1 MAQAVSYAAALILAC
16 FTSFVS
22 PDAQGV
28 ALSALKAS
36 LNASSSELTDW
47 YESEVNPCTWSKI
60 TCDATNNVIM
70 VSLPNMG
77 FSGTLSPSIGVLK
90 KLNALLLK
98 GNGITGSIPEEI
110 GNLSSL
116 TTLDL
121 QNNKLSG
128 AIPTSL
134 ANLKKLQFLYLNQ
147 NNLTGKIPESL
158 SSLPSLINLQLDT
171 NGLTGQIPA
180 QLFQVPKFNFTGNY
194 LNCGFNFSRHC
205 ETSRVSSSKSKT
217 TGMVIG
223 IAVGILGVMV
233 LVGSLLLLFFRG
245 RHRGYMRELFVDVA
259 GEVDR
264 QMEFGQLKRFTWTEL
279 QKATNNFSEKNVVGE
294 GGFGIVYKGVFS
306 DNTKIAVKR
315 LTNNKIPHGDVSFY
329 REVEMISVAVHRN
342 LLRLIGFC
350 TTPTQRLLV
359 YPFMPNLSV
368 AYRLRGILFIH
379 IY

>member
-180 QLFQVPKFNFTGNY
+180 QLFQVPKFNDSDLARDVDDCKSTTGFVFLMGNTAFTW
-194 LNCGFNFSRHC
+194 
-205 ETSRVSSSKSKT
+205 SSKKQPIVTLSTCEAEYVAANSCVCHAIWLRNLFKEIGMTQKEAMKIFVDNKSTIALGKNPVFYDMSKHIDT
-217 TGMVIG
+217 RYHYIRECIERKEVEVRYVRSHDQ
-223 IAVGILGVMV
+223 IADIFTKPLKHKDFRMLRTMLGV
-233 LVGSLLLLFFRG
+233 
-245 RHRGYMRELFVDVA
+245 
-259 GEVDR
+259 
-264 QMEFGQLKRFTWTEL
+264 
-279 QKATNNFSEKNVVGE
+279 
-294 GGFGIVYKGVFS
+294 
-306 DNTKIAVKR
+306 TKQV
-315 LTNNKIPHGDVSFY
+315 
-329 REVEMISVAVHRN
+329 
-342 LLRLIGFC
+342 
-350 TTPTQRLLV
+350 
-359 YPFMPNLSV
+359 
-368 AYRLRGILFIH
+368 
-379 IY
+379 